1 MPSTRS
7 LRVWAWLHTWSSLVC
22 TLFMLL
28 LCLTGLPLIFH
39 DEIDHLSGNEFTPPA
54 LTPAQSAAPRA
65 SLDTVLAAARAR
77 YPDRLVQYAS
87 QPLDEPRL
95 WSVTLTPTLAPTFDY
110 KSIAVDARTGQVLGE
125 YAVGKGFM
133 DLMLRLHSDL
143 FAGEAGKLLLGCMG
157 LLLLV
162 ALLSGTVLYAPYM
175 GRLSF
180 GTVRR
185 ERATRIRWLDLHN
198 LLGICT
204 LVWCVV
210 VGATGMI
217 NTWAD
222 LVVKH
227 WQEDQLASLL
237 APYRGQAPIE
247 GGRRAPFEQTF
258 EAALAH
264 TPGMRLAFV
273 AFPGTAFSSAHHD
286 TFFMR
291 GNTPLTSSLLQPV
304 LVDAR
309 TGEATAAPP
318 LPWYLSALMLS
329 QPLHFGDYGG
339 LPLKLLWAALDVAT
353 LVVLGS
359 GLYLWLQRRGWLGR
373 H

>member
-1 MPSTRS
+1 MSPRS
-7 LRVWAWLHTWSSLVC
+7 LRVWAWLHTWSGLVC
-22 TLFMLL
+22 TLFLVL

-39 DEIDHLSGNEFTPPA
+39 DEIDHLSGNEFTPPE
-54 LTPAQSAAPRA
+54 LTAAEAAAPRA

-77 YPDRLVQYAS
+77 YPDRLVQFAS
-87 QPLDEPRL
+87 QPPEDARL
-95 WSVTLTPTLAPTFDY
+95 WSVTLTHTLAPSFDY
-110 KSIAVDARTGQVLGE
+110 KSIAVDARTGRVLGE
-125 YAVGKGFM
+125 YRVGHGFM
-133 DLMLRLHSDL
+133 DLMLRLHTDL
-143 FAGEAGKLLLGCMG
+143 FAGQAGKLFLGFMG

-162 ALLSGTVLYAPYM
+162 ALVSGTVLYAPYM
-175 GRLSF
+175 GRLAF

-204 LVWCVV
+204 LVWCFV

-227 WQEDQLASLL
+227 WQDDQLQTLL
-237 APYRGQAPIE
+237 APYRGQAPIDA
-247 GGRRAPFEQTF
+247 RAHAPFQQTLD
-258 EAALAH
+258 AALAYA
-264 TPGMRLAFV
+264 PGTRLAFV
-273 AFPGTAFSSAHHD
+273 AFPGTAFSSPHHD

-291 GNTPLTSSLLQPV
+291 GNTPLTSRLLQPV

-309 TGEATAAPP
+309 TGQATAAPA
-318 LPWYLSALMLS
+318 LPWTLSALMLS

-339 LPLKLLWAALDVAT
+339 LPLKLLWAVLDVAT

-359 GLYLWLQRRGWLGR
+359 GLYLWLQRRGWLR
-373 H
+373 RR